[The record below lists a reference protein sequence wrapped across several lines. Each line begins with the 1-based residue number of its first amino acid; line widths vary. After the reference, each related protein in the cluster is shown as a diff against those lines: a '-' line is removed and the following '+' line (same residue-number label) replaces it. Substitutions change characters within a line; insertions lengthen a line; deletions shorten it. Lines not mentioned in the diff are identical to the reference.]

1 MAKKVSSIG
10 QTIALDRNINPV
22 KVGGTEKL
30 LPRLAQTLDGMRK
43 DDPPTMKKLPVE
55 ADVPE
60 YLVKQALTKGSTEKE
75 QAVADL
81 TLIAFYY
88 LLRVEEY
95 TVKGTCNSSKQTQQ
109 FKLKDVTFFRRGRGG
124 RLRQL
129 PPNASTEE
137 IMTADSCTLKLDNQK
152 NGWKGVCVNHHANG
166 DVIFC
171 PVQALGRRYLH
182 LRKHHKGD
190 WKIYLSAYFE
200 EDGLRRDVT
209 NSDISKAI
217 KVAATM
223 LDYPD
228 RGIPIDRVDTHSLR
242 GGGANALS
250 LAGYSDRHIQKM
262 GRWRG
267 ETFKE
272 YISEHLSEFSSG
284 MSKSMMK
291 TFGFVHV
298 AGGVFQDI
306 TNTVVATEY
315 TINPSAA
322 PATAA

>member
-1 MAKKVSSIG
+1 
-10 QTIALDRNINPV
+10 
-22 KVGGTEKL
+22 
-30 LPRLAQTLDGMRK
+30 
-43 DDPPTMKKLPVE
+43 
-55 ADVPE
+55 
-60 YLVKQALTKGSTEKE
+60 
-75 QAVADL
+75 
-81 TLIAFYY
+81 
-88 LLRVEEY
+88 
-95 TVKGTCNSSKQTQQ
+95 
-109 FKLKDVTFFRRGRGG
+109 
-124 RLRQL
+124 
-129 PPNASTEE
+129 
-137 IMTADSCTLKLDNQK
+137 
-152 NGWKGVCVNHHANG
+152 
-166 DVIFC
+166 
-171 PVQALGRRYLH
+171 
-182 LRKHHKGD
+182 
-190 WKIYLSAYFE
+190 
-200 EDGLRRDVT
+200 VT

-223 LDYPD
+223 LDYTD

-272 YISEHLSEFSSG
+272 YISEHLSKFSSG